1 MTAAAA
7 FDVVLAFCPVVAFL
21 GALLLMD
28 SFRLVRPASVALAI
42 GYGAAAAVGC
52 LSVNHYLLQSLH
64 VPSSVVTR
72 YAAPIIEESA
82 KALLVVALIAT
93 GRVAFL
99 VDVAVEG
106 FAVGTGFAL
115 VENLNYLRAMPDA
128 SILVWVVRGLGTA
141 VLQGAAT
148 AIFGMVFKALIE
160 RRSDRT
166 WLALLPG
173 WSAAVVLHSLFNHR
187 LLPPVAQ
194 TLLILVVMPLATLW
208 AYSRSERATREWI
221 GAGLDLD
228 IELLGLVSSE
238 AFTVTRFGQYLQQLR
253 GRFPGSTIADMYCL
267 LRLELELSV
276 QAKAMLLARE
286 AALDVP
292 VDEDLAAVLAER
304 EFLQRSIGRA
314 GLLALKPLQVTG
326 RRDQWHRHILRQRLR
341 VASPSDSGLRSSS

>member
-1 MTAAAA
+1 MTAAA
-7 FDVVLAFCPVVAFL
+7 DIVLAFCPVIVFL

-28 SFRLVRPASVALAI
+28 RFRLVRPASVALAI
-42 GYGAAAAVGC
+42 GYGAAAAIVC

-64 VPSSVVTR
+64 VPSAVVTR
-72 YAAPIIEESA
+72 YVAPVIEESA
-82 KALLVVALIAT
+82 KALLVVAVIAT

-115 VENLNYLRAMPDA
+115 VENFNYLQAMPDA
-128 SILVWVVRGLGTA
+128 SIVVWAVRGLGTA

-148 AIFGMVFKALIE
+148 AIFGMVFKAFVE

-166 WLALLPG
+166 WMALLPG
-173 WSAAVVLHSLFNHR
+173 WSAAVVLHSVFNHR

-194 TLLILVVMPLATLW
+194 TCLILIVMPLATLW

-228 IELLGLVSSE
+228 VALLDLVSSE
-238 AFTVTRFGQYLQQLR
+238 AFGVTRFGQYLRRLR
-253 GRFPGSTIADMYCL
+253 ERFPGSTIADMYCL
-267 LRLELELSV
+267 LRLELELSI

-286 AALDVP
+286 AALDLP
-292 VDEDLAAVLAER
+292 VDEDLDAVFDEH
-304 EFLQRSIGRA
+304 ESLQRTIGRV
-314 GLLALKPLQVTG
+314 GLLALKPLHVTG
-326 RRDQWHRHILRQRLR
+326 RRDRWHRHILRQRR
-341 VASPSDSGLRSSS
+341 GVATKSQSVDW